1 MVSWEGPLKTA
12 HRIRRCTR
20 PVAGRRMGSSAT
32 RRFFLTSHLIIS
44 VSTKPPDNQVTE
56 CGGDIYRCEK
66 CGDEKPGFAW
76 RLMLQVISQYERFG
90 VGGSPTETF
99 YRRNNFE

>member
-1 MVSWEGPLKTA
+1 MQQEGFGCKVP
-12 HRIRRCTR
+12 
-20 PVAGRRMGSSAT
+20 
-32 RRFFLTSHLIIS
+32 

-76 RLMLQVISQYERFG
+76 RLMLQVISAVETG
-90 VGGSPTETF
+90 ESPLNTF
-99 YRRNNFE
+99 YRRSIAEKFMKILCDEPWLR

>member
-1 MVSWEGPLKTA
+1 MQQEGFGCKVP
-12 HRIRRCTR
+12 
-20 PVAGRRMGSSAT
+20 
-32 RRFFLTSHLIIS
+32 

-76 RLMLQVISQYERFG
+76 RLMLQVICRYQSFG
-90 VGGSPTETF
+90 IGKSPMETF
-99 YRRNNFE
+99 YRRNNFEYIMKTCVTIFGTDERG